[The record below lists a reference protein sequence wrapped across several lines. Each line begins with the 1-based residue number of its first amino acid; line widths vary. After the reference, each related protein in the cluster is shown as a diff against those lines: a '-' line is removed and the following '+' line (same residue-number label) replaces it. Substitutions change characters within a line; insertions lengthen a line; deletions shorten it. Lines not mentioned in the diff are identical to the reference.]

1 MRANVG
7 VTVQKRRDD
16 ARWRAV
22 WASWRPDLA
31 VAWRALWTSR
41 LLVWAAG
48 LGAVAIWGLH
58 ATHEHAFDPGGVT
71 RPFGAVGD
79 LLVGP
84 AARWD
89 TVWYLDIAH
98 DGYGGAASGDRAA
111 FFPLYPMLVRVGG
124 WVVGEPLVAA
134 LLVSFACFLLGLAAL
149 HRLAVIE
156 VGPEAARWTVV
167 SLALFP
173 GSLWFSA
180 AYSESLFLAAS
191 VGAVLCARRERWAW
205 AGVLGALGAATRS
218 AGLLLVI
225 PLALLWWDAWR
236 RRSPRAPW
244 WSAGFVAIV
253 PLGLAAFCGYLAAEG
268 QKATAPFRAQDTWH
282 RALAGPWQGVAD
294 GATAAWD
301 GLRQIVHG
309 PPPPLYFDQAGGD
322 AMAVARHNLALF
334 LCLLI
339 AVPAV
344 IGAFRRLPLAHA
356 AYALCALLL
365 PLSYPVVAQPL
376 MSLPRFE
383 AVLYPLFLWLGWW
396 LAHGPAWRRAAVLG
410 VFAVG
415 LAACSALFTTW
426 HWVA

>member
-1 MRANVG
+1 MG
-7 VTVQKRRDD
+7 VTVQKRRD

-22 WASWRPDLA
+22 WASWRPDVRA
-31 VAWRALWTSR
+31 AWTALWTSR

-48 LGAVAIWGLH
+48 LGAVAVWGIH
-58 ATHEHAFDPGGVT
+58 ATHRANFDPGGVT

-84 AARWD
+84 GARWD
-89 TVWYLDIAH
+89 SVWYLNIAN
-98 DGYGGAASGDRAA
+98 DGYGAGSADRAA
-111 FFPLYPMLVRVGG
+111 FFPLYPMVVRAGG
-124 WVVGEPLVAA
+124 WVVGSPLVAA
-134 LLVSFACFLLGLAAL
+134 LLVSFVTFLMALAAL

-167 SLALFP
+167 ALALFP

-180 AYSESLFLAAS
+180 AYSESLFLMVS
-191 VGAVLCARRERWAW
+191 VGAVLCARKERWAW

-218 AGLLLVI
+218 AGLLLMI
-225 PLALLWWDAWR
+225 PLALLWWEARRAHPTRVPWR
-236 RRSPRAPW
+236 T
-244 WSAGFVAIV
+244 AGWLAVV
-253 PLGLAAFCGYLAAEG
+253 PLGLAAFCGYLAVDGESAR
-268 QKATAPFRAQDTWH
+268 APFSSQDTWH
-282 RALAGPWQGVAD
+282 RALKGPWTGVAD

-301 GLRQIVHG
+301 GARQLVHG
-309 PPPPLYFDQAGGD
+309 PPPPTYFDKAVGD
-322 AMAVARHNLALF
+322 AMAIGRHNVALF
-334 LCLLI
+334 ACLLI
-339 AVPAV
+339 AVPALV
-344 IGAFRRLPLAHA
+344 GAFRRLPLAHA
-356 AYALCALLL
+356 AYAFFALLL
-365 PLSYPVVAQPL
+365 PLSYPVVPQPL

-396 LAHGPAWRRAAVLG
+396 LARGPAWRRVAVLG